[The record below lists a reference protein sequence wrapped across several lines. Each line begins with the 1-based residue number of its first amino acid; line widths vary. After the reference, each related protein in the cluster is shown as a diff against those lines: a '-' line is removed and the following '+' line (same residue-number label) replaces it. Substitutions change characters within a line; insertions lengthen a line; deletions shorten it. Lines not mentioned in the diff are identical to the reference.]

1 MKLFNQY
8 ELDLVNSYY
17 DNNDIGFRDKSDR
30 SYKFVIF
37 NNKESKIVD
46 KLLDWFELESGEKI
60 KNRDSYLFLHKY
72 ETGDYFTK
80 HKDEAVIADK
90 HREYV
95 VGFHINDDY
104 KGGNYKLYNPESTID
119 KTPGVPYFF
128 KANRE
133 HEITPIINGIRKSAL
148 MFIYSEDLYKK
159 TSLI

>member
-1 MKLFNQY
+1 MKLFNQH

-17 DNNDIGFRDKSDR
+17 DNNEIGFRDKSDR

-72 ETGDYFTK
+72 EIGDYFTK

-104 KGGNYKLYNPESTID
+104 EGGEYRLYNPESIID
-119 KTPGVPYFF
+119 KTSGVPYFF
-128 KANRE
+128 RANRE

-148 MFIYSEDLYKK
+148 MFIYSEDLHKK
-159 TSLI
+159 LRMI